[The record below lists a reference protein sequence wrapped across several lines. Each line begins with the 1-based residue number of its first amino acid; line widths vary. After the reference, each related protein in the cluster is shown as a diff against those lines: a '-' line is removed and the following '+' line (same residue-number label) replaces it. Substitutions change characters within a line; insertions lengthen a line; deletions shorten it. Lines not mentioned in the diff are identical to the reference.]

1 MYYYIFI
8 YFYLDLPAGDIGSIS
23 IALKAFYRDKFSK
36 TRTSPL
42 DDKSIKKLEEIYV
55 NLSLLTGKRKDQR
68 EDIAYESVIGG
79 LTNTENIVR
88 IAFVGEA
95 GVGKT
100 TLLQKM
106 AYDWAHCR
114 HLRDVA
120 LLLFVPLREMENG
133 SSLRDILQMYVSHG
147 IGLDYKKVEDF
158 IRSDPK
164 KVMFLLDGLD
174 EYNGQLRDP
183 EPTSTLVSIMRG
195 DKMKHS
201 PVVITTRPWRAEQ
214 ITSTPKLELR
224 YSLITVNGFKKEDVK
239 EYITRYFHDDT
250 KSGKSLI
257 TLVTE
262 DSLVAKYMAPYPI
275 FCCMLCNMWKDES
288 VRAKVSSLETFSQF
302 FEEMVWSLI
311 EHWLSKSTF
320 REYRKHFNDSLKQL
334 GNVAFDGI
342 LNNTL
347 VFTEEAFDGCMD
359 AMKTGCKVGILSS
372 ESRFARVGKGNK
384 EFIDVSFPHKLFQE
398 HLAGKYLASLYHV
411 DQEFFWK
418 LVKENIVPEY
428 QNFRYLLYFTAAHG
442 KEPGQAGKP
451 LLEYMCSEIA
461 DEEFIVDVAFECHEE
476 SALSPVITYFHEHC
490 TQLQLSQRLQILEK
504 HTWIGYMNIFA
515 ICGVKWVRNIDSF
528 HYDYIDIFH
537 HKSAIL
543 VLVHLTERGFFMHI
557 TLNLS
562 CIDN

>member
-1 MYYYIFI
+1 MISVLLHLF
-8 YFYLDLPAGDIGSIS
+8 FFFFFLSCLYLDLPVGDIGNIS
-23 IALKAFYRDKFSK
+23 IALKAFYRDKFST

-79 LTNTENIVR
+79 LTNAENIAR

-114 HLRDVA
+114 HLRDVT

-133 SSLRDILQMYVSHG
+133 SSLRDILQIYVSHG
-147 IGLDYKKVEDF
+147 IGLYCKKVEDF

-183 EPTSTLVSIMRG
+183 DPTSTLVSIMRG

-224 YSLITVNGFKKEDVK
+224 YSLVTVNGFKKQDVK
-239 EYITRYFHDDT
+239 EYIRRYFHDDN
-250 KSGKSLI
+250 KSAKSLI
-257 TLVTE
+257 KLVTE
-262 DSLVAKYMAPYPI
+262 DSLVAKYMTPYPI
-275 FCCMLCNMWKDES
+275 FCCMLCNMWKEKS
-288 VRAKVSSLETFSQF
+288 ARAKVPSLETFSQF

-320 REYRKHFNDSLKQL
+320 HAFREYRKHFNNSLKQI
-334 GNVAFDGI
+334 GNVAFDGL

-347 VFTEEAFDGCMD
+347 VFTKETFDGCME

-372 ESRFARVGKGNK
+372 ECRFAHVGKGNR
-384 EFIDVSFPHKLFQE
+384 ELIDVSFPHKLFQE

-411 DQEFFWK
+411 DQELFWK

-442 KEPGQAGKP
+442 KEAGQAGKP
-451 LLEYMCSEIA
+451 LLEYMRSEIA

-504 HTWIGYMNIFA
+504 HTWTGYMNLFA
-515 ICGVKWVRNIDSF
+515 ICGVKWVRSNDSLLL
-528 HYDYIDIFH
+528 H
-537 HKSAIL
+537 
-543 VLVHLTERGFFMHI
+543 
-557 TLNLS
+557 
-562 CIDN
+562 